1 LEIFKYL
8 IKLLLL
14 IRKKERLNNMKLYS
28 KYFNKYKLPFLI
40 AVFCV
45 VCEAICDLLG
55 PTLMSN
61 IINTGIEQGALYKVY
76 YWGILMLLVTAIGA
90 CFAVTRNILA
100 SKVSQRMGAE
110 LRYDLFEKIIS
121 FSEVSADKIESG
133 SLITR
138 MTNDTSQIVQFVNGI
153 MRIFLKAPITCMGSI
168 IFASI
173 LNLKLSIIIY
183 CVVAI
188 VGILIIGSMKFSY
201 PRFYKLQKAMDEV
214 NAIVQEYLIGVRL
227 IKAFGTY
234 DKEAEKFGNV
244 NMNLMEKGISSQL
257 IVTFVSPLITLTVGI
272 GTVIVIF
279 VGSNMFALNLANPGD
294 ITAFTIYM
302 AQILTS
308 LIMITNIFNTFVR
321 TKASNARIKEVFD
334 CEGDFSQST
343 KIDKRDKDNAVDK
356 ISGFEK
362 INGDI
367 EFENV
372 TFAYPNGSGMP
383 AIKDLSFSINHG
395 ENLAI
400 IGPTGSG
407 KSTIAWLLLRF
418 YDVTKGKIL
427 ANGHDIRELDIERVR
442 DNIAIVP
449 QKPMLFSGTVSEN
462 IKWGNKEADFE
473 LFNQAID
480 IAQAGFIEKMQ
491 DGYESILGNAG
502 VNVSGGQKQR
512 ISIARGILKDS
523 SILILDDATSALDAV
538 TEARVRE
545 GLNSKIRNQTIIT
558 ITQRCGTAMFA
569 DKILVMDNGRK
580 VGYGTHEELMLN
592 CEIYRDI
599 YKTQIE
605 SSKEV

>member
-8 IKLLLL
+8 IKLILS
-14 IRKKERLNNMKLYS
+14 IRTKERLNNMKLYS

-110 LRYDLFEKIIS
+110 LRYDLFEKIIY

-183 CVVAI
+183 GVVAI

-334 CEGDFSQST
+334 CEGDFSQRT
-343 KIDKRDKDNAVDK
+343 KIDKRDKDNGVDK
-356 ISGFEK
+356 VSGFEK

-418 YDVTKGKIL
+418 YDVTKGKVL

-523 SILILDDATSALDAV
+523 SVLILDDATSALDAV

-569 DKILVMDNGRK
+569 DKILVMDNGSK